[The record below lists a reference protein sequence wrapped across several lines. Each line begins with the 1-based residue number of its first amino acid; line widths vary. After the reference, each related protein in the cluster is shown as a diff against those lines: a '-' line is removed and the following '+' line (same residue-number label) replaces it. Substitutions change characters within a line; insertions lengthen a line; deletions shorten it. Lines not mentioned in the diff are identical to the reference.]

1 VDEEVIANMRARVH
15 QLRRVVSL
23 AHDQRIIEVLQ
34 QVIDSGEADIR
45 KLQEAIGRNA

>member
-1 VDEEVIANMRARVH
+1 VDEEIIANMRARVQ

-34 QVIDSGEADIR
+34 QVIDSGEGDIR
-45 KLQEAIGRNA
+45 KVQEAIGCNE